1 MTRMGKRGWIAIGIA
16 AILIVAA
23 VVTAIILILRKNY
36 TPVDQIDL
44 NEYSLVGVEF
54 ERDYYLNEPN
64 PSGALVFR
72 NEAGTEKRAQLSEA
86 EVTGL
91 STDEVGSFVMTAT
104 VQGQSIRAQYR
115 VNYNDLL
122 FELETP
128 QSIGNSH
135 AFRLDSMYGVCMD
148 YEALVAP

>member
-54 ERDYYLNEPN
+54 ERDYYLNEPQ
-64 PSGALVFR
+64 SLR
-72 NEAGTEKRAQLSEA
+72 NTSLSERSRYRK
-86 EVTGL
+86 TG
-91 STDEVGSFVMTAT
+91 TALRSGGDWT
-104 VQGQSIRAQYR
+104 FHG
-115 VNYNDLL
+115 
-122 FELETP
+122 
-128 QSIGNSH
+128 
-135 AFRLDSMYGVCMD
+135 
-148 YEALVAP
+148 